1 MMVSF
6 DILDFSKSKH
16 FNRKYALPGNGI
28 VKKIPSCICLKGSY
42 TLEATVIFPLV
53 AGFFV
58 FILFFFRVVQVE
70 TQVRSALFYA
80 GRMSALASGVNDSS
94 VVTVATAEALFRSKI
109 SDSDLIDTYISG
121 GKWGISLTESKMDG
135 DDVALEAKYKIKL
148 PINFFSVDGIWIEE
162 HSNSRKW
169 TGKNPNEQTDSYVFY
184 TDYGIVYHLSDQC
197 NYLDLSI
204 KSVKW
209 EQIGGYRNKNGGKY
223 SACFCAA
230 DKKTRASTVFITDY
244 GTQYHGKLGCSDL
257 KRTVHM
263 VHKSEIDDK
272 SLCSKC
278 SGG

>member
-6 DILDFSKSKH
+6 DMLYRKVTTQTKGKSV
-16 FNRKYALPGNGI
+16 LPGNVM

-42 TLEATVIFPLV
+42 TLEAAVIFPLV

-58 FILFFFRVVQVE
+58 SILFFFRVVQVE

-80 GRMSALASGVNDSS
+80 GRMSALASCVNDSS
-94 VVTVATAEALFRSKI
+94 VVTVATAEALFRSKA
-109 SDSDLIDTYISG
+109 SDSELIDTYVSG
-121 GKWGISLTESKMDG
+121 GVWGISLLGSKMDG

-148 PINFFSVDGIWIEE
+148 PISFFSVDGIWIEE

-169 TGKNPNEQTDSYVFY
+169 TGKNPNELTDPYVFY
-184 TDYGIVYHLSDQC
+184 TDYGSVYHLSDQC

-209 EQIGGYRNKNGGKY
+209 TEVGGYRNKNGGKY
-223 SACFCAA
+223 SACYCAA
-230 DKKTRASTVFITDY
+230 EKKTEASTVFITDY

-263 VHKSEIDDK
+263 VHRSEIGNK
-272 SLCSKC
+272 ALCSKC
-278 SGG
+278 GG

>member
-6 DILDFSKSKH
+6 DILYFLKSKR
-16 FNRKYALPGNGI
+16 FNGKYALPGNGI

-42 TLEATVIFPLV
+42 TLEAAVIFPLV

-58 FILFFFRVVQVE
+58 SILFFFRVVQVE
-70 TQVRSALFYA
+70 TQVRSALFFA
-80 GRMSALASGVNDSS
+80 GRMSALASCVNDSS
-94 VVTVATAEALFRSKI
+94 VVTVATAEALFRSKA
-109 SDSDLIDTYISG
+109 SDSELIDTYVSG
-121 GKWGISLTESKMDG
+121 GVWGISLLGSKMDG
-135 DDVALEAKYKIKL
+135 DDVTLEAKYKIKL
-148 PINFFSVDGIWIEE
+148 PISFFSVDGIWIEE

-169 TGKNPNEQTDSYVFY
+169 TGKNPNELTDPYVFY
-184 TDYGIVYHLSDQC
+184 TDYGSVYHLSDQC

-209 EQIGGYRNKNGGKY
+209 AEVGGYRNKNGGKY
-223 SACFCAA
+223 SACYCAA
-230 DKKTRASTVFITDY
+230 EKKTEASTVFITDY

-263 VHKSEIDDK
+263 VHLSEIGNK

-278 SGG
+278 GG

>member
-6 DILDFSKSKH
+6 DMLSRKVTTQTKGKSV
-16 FNRKYALPGNGI
+16 LPGNVM
-28 VKKIPSCICLKGSY
+28 VKKIPSCTCLKGSY
-42 TLEATVIFPLV
+42 TLEAAVIFPLV

-70 TQVRSALFYA
+70 SQVRSALFYA
-80 GRMSALASGVNDSS
+80 GRMSALASSVNDST
-94 VVTVATAEALFRSKI
+94 VVTVSTAEALFRSKA
-109 SDSDLIDTYISG
+109 SDSELIDTYVSG
-121 GKWGISLTESKMDG
+121 GVWGISLLGSEMDG

-148 PINFFSVDGIWIEE
+148 PVSFFNVDGIWIEE
-162 HSNSRKW
+162 HSTNRKW
-169 TGKNPNEQTDSYVFY
+169 TGKNPGEQTDPYVFY
-184 TDYGIVYHLSDQC
+184 TDYGRVYHLSDQC

-209 EQIGGYRNKNGGKY
+209 TDVGGYRNKNGGKY

-230 DKKTRASTVFITDY
+230 EKKTASSTVFITDY

-263 VHKSEIDDK
+263 VHRSEIGNK
-272 SLCSKC
+272 PLCGKC
-278 SGG
+278 GG

>member
-6 DILDFSKSKH
+6 DILYFLKSKR
-16 FNRKYALPGNGI
+16 FNGKYALPGNGI

-42 TLEATVIFPLV
+42 TLEAAVIFPLV

-58 FILFFFRVVQVE
+58 SILFFFRVVQVE

-80 GRMSALASGVNDSS
+80 GRMSALASCVNDSS
-94 VVTVATAEALFRSKI
+94 VVTVATAEALFRSKA
-109 SDSDLIDTYISG
+109 SDSELIDTYVSG
-121 GKWGISLTESKMDG
+121 GVWGISLLGSKMDG
-135 DDVALEAKYKIKL
+135 DDVVLEAKYKIKL
-148 PINFFSVDGIWIEE
+148 PISFFSVDGIWIEE

-169 TGKNPNEQTDSYVFY
+169 TGKNPNELTDPYVFY
-184 TDYGIVYHLSDQC
+184 TDYGSVYHLSDQC

-209 EQIGGYRNKNGGKY
+209 AEVGRYRNKNGGKY
-223 SACFCAA
+223 SACYCTAE
-230 DKKTRASTVFITDY
+230 KKTEASTVFITDY

-263 VHKSEIDDK
+263 VHLSEIGNK

-278 SGG
+278 GG

>member
-6 DILDFSKSKH
+6 DILYFRKSKR
-16 FNRKYALPGNGI
+16 FNGKYALPGNGI

-42 TLEATVIFPLV
+42 TLEAAVIFPLV

-58 FILFFFRVVQVE
+58 SILFFFRVVQVE

-80 GRMSALASGVNDSS
+80 GRMSALASCVNDSS
-94 VVTVATAEALFRSKI
+94 VVTVATAEALFRSKA
-109 SDSDLIDTYISG
+109 SDSELIDTYVSG
-121 GKWGISLTESKMDG
+121 GVWGISLLGSKMDG
-135 DDVALEAKYKIKL
+135 DDVALEAKYKIKF
-148 PINFFSVDGIWIEE
+148 PISFFSVDGIWIEE

-169 TGKNPNEQTDSYVFY
+169 TGKNPNELTDPYVFY
-184 TDYGIVYHLSDQC
+184 TDYGSVYHLSDQC

-209 EQIGGYRNKNGGKY
+209 VEVGGYRNKNGGKY
-223 SACFCAA
+223 SACYCAA
-230 DKKTRASTVFITDY
+230 EKKTEASTVFITDY

-263 VHKSEIDDK
+263 VHLSEIGNK

-278 SGG
+278 GG